1 MSGAPHF
8 AKLILCLSLMLTVFA
23 CTRAPRQEAAAPS
36 PRITAANFGD
46 DDPHPELQGQPD
58 RYPVHGIDVSRFQGQ
73 VNWSEARANGV
84 NFAFLKAT
92 EGGDGVDPLFTSHW
106 QGAAAAGV
114 LRGGYHVF
122 YHCRPAIEQARWF
135 IAHVPREAAALPPVL
150 DIDWTPTSPT
160 CRSRRDPET
169 IRAEVRVFVAALT
182 RHYNQRPIV
191 YATLDFFHDNELGQ
205 IAGADFWL
213 WSVAAPM
220 AAAYPGQSW
229 TFWQY
234 SSTGLVPGIAGPV
247 DLNTFAGS
255 RAEWAAWVSV
265 RR

>member
-1 MSGAPHF
+1 MSGALHF
-8 AKLILCLSLMLTVFA
+8 AKLILCLSLMLTLVA
-23 CTRAPRQEAAAPS
+23 CARAPRQEAAGGPT
-36 PRITAANFGD
+36 PQVTAANFGD
-46 DDPHPELQGQPD
+46 ADPHPELQGQPD

-92 EGGDGVDPLFTSHW
+92 EGGDAVDPLFMSHW

-135 IAHVPREAAALPPVL
+135 IAHVPRQAGALPPVL
-150 DIDWTPTSPT
+150 DVEWTPTSPT
-160 CRSRRDPET
+160 CRSRRAPET
-169 IRAEVRVFVAALT
+169 IRAEVRVYLAAVS

-191 YATLDFFHDNELGQ
+191 YATLDFFHDNDLGQ

-213 WSVAAPM
+213 RSVAAPM

-234 SSTGLVPGIAGPV
+234 SSTGLVPGISGKV
-247 DLNTFAGS
+247 DLNAFAGS
-255 RAEWAAWVSV
+255 AADWQNWLA
-265 RR
+265 RQ